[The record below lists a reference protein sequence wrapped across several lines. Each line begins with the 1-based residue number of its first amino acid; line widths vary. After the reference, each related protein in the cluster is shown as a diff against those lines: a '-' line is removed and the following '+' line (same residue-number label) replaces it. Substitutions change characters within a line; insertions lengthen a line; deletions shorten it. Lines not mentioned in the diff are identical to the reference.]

1 MMWGGPAPCWS
12 GPRRRSA
19 RPTLS
24 VESAQSDAPQR
35 LLNAKGKRRMSRKRV
50 MLGMLRSL
58 AVLLL
63 IGGTAAAAARPL
75 TVCADPNYLPYSNR
89 LGEGFEN
96 KVAEVIGQALGRPV
110 HYVWSSY
117 RQPGGFDNFLALN
130 LDKNRCDIIMDLPYG
145 DVEEHFTDPYYGS
158 TYVFVYKKSHHY
170 DLSGGMDSPVL
181 RHVKIGFEMG
191 TPPEMGLKMRGLL
204 LKATPFDTA
213 EKPTASP
220 KATLQAVQDGKID
233 VMITWE
239 PAVGYFIKKDYPD
252 LAMTRVPDTN
262 ALGSPERYL
271 FFMSLGVS
279 PANKQ
284 LIPQLNA
291 VIKSHKAQIKRIMDE
306 YDVGILP

>member
-1 MMWGGPAPCWS
+1 MGLPRPLLEWAVPGAGAAHFVGGIGATQ
-12 GPRRRSA
+12 GA
-19 RPTLS
+19 AAI
-24 VESAQSDAPQR
+24 AQR
-35 LLNAKGKRRMSRKRV
+35 EGEKRRMSRKRV
-50 MLGMLRSL
+50 IGAMLRGLS
-58 AVLLL
+58 VLLL

-96 KVAEVIGQALGRPV
+96 KVAELIGLALGRPV

-130 LDKNRCDIIMDLPYG
+130 LDKNCCDIIMDLPYG

-170 DLSGGMDSPVL
+170 DLSDGMDSPVL

-191 TPPEMGLKMRGLL
+191 TPPEMGLKMRGML

-213 EKPTASP
+213 ENPTASP
-220 KATLQAVQDGKID
+220 KATLQAVQDGQVD
-233 VMITWE
+233 VLITWE
-239 PAVGYFIKKDYPD
+239 PAVGYFIKKNYPD
-252 LAMTRVPDTN
+252 LTMTRVPDTN

-271 FFMSLGVS
+271 FFMSLGVA
-279 PANKQ
+279 PAHKH

-291 VIKSHKAQIKRIMDE
+291 VIKSHKAQIKQIMDE

>member
-1 MMWGGPAPCWS
+1 MGLPRPLLEWAVPGAGAAHFVGGIGATQ
-12 GPRRRSA
+12 GA
-19 RPTLS
+19 AAI
-24 VESAQSDAPQR
+24 AQR
-35 LLNAKGKRRMSRKRV
+35 EGEKRRMSRKRV
-50 MLGMLRSL
+50 IGAMLRGLS
-58 AVLLL
+58 VLLL

-75 TVCADPNYLPYSNR
+75 TVCADPNSLTYSNR

-96 KVAEVIGQALGRPV
+96 KVAELIGLALGRPV

-170 DLSGGMDSPVL
+170 DLSDGMDSPVL

-191 TPPEMGLKMRGLL
+191 TPPEMGLKMRGML

-213 EKPTASP
+213 ENPTASP
-220 KATLQAVQDGKID
+220 KATLQAVQDGQVD
-233 VMITWE
+233 VLITWE
-239 PAVGYFIKKDYPD
+239 PAVGYFIKKNYPD
-252 LAMTRVPDTN
+252 LTMTRVPDTN

-271 FFMSLGVS
+271 FFMSLGVA
-279 PANKQ
+279 PAHKH

-291 VIKSHKAQIKRIMDE
+291 VIKSHKAQIKQIMDE

>member
-1 MMWGGPAPCWS
+1 MGLPCPLLEWAAPGIGAAHFVGGVGAGKS
-12 GPRRRSA
+12 
-19 RPTLS
+19 
-24 VESAQSDAPQR
+24 PQR
-35 LLNAKGKRRMSRKRV
+35 SLNVKGKRRMSHKRAIV
-50 MLGMLRSL
+50 GMLRGL

-63 IGGTAAAAARPL
+63 IGGSAAAAAARPL

-89 LGEGFEN
+89 MGQGFEN

-110 HYVWSSY
+110 QYVWSSY

-145 DVEEHFTDPYYGS
+145 DVEEHYTDPYYGS
-158 TYVFVYKKSHHY
+158 TYVFVYKKGRPY

-220 KATLQAVQDGKID
+220 KTTLQAVQDGKVD
-233 VMITWE
+233 VLITWE

-252 LAMTRVPDTN
+252 LTMTRVPDTN

-271 FFMSLGVS
+271 FFMSLGVA
-279 PANKQ
+279 PAHKH
-284 LIPQLNA
+284 LIAQLNA
-291 VIKSHKAQIKRIMDE
+291 AIKSHKAQIKQIMDN

>member
-1 MMWGGPAPCWS
+1 
-12 GPRRRSA
+12 
-19 RPTLS
+19 
-24 VESAQSDAPQR
+24 
-35 LLNAKGKRRMSRKRV
+35 MSRKRV
-50 MLGMLRSL
+50 MAGLLRGL

-158 TYVFVYKKSHHY
+158 TYVFVYKKSQHY

-204 LKATPFDTA
+204 LKAIPFDTA

-233 VMITWE
+233 IMITWE

-279 PANKQ
+279 PANKR
-284 LIPQLNA
+284 LIPKLNA
-291 VIKSHKAQIKRIMDE
+291 VIKSHKAQIKQIMDD